1 MEVKRQPSRGGMG
14 GERERRKRKRKEKG
28 KGIKEKGAS
37 AVLTAALL
45 GMVCRDKGGNG
56 RG

>member
-14 GERERRKRKRKEKG
+14 GKEKEGKEKG
-28 KGIKEKGAS
+28 KKRERETKAKGAS